1 MAIEFGKSTESAQ
14 AVPAQAVP
22 ALVIEVDTNS
32 IRDYLALSDSLP
44 VLVLF
49 VQENDQASQS
59 LLKTVKAITQKT
71 AGKILTLVVDAIRS
85 PELAQAFDLK
95 QIPTLLGLLKGQPA
109 PLFAGDQPVDQV
121 QLVISRVLEVGKE
134 NGLTGTVKVADPEP
148 ELSITHQQAFAAIE
162 ANDYPLAKS
171 LYEKAL
177 IENPNDQLAEAGLAQ
192 INLLIRLE
200 GKDIQ
205 SLVAS
210 AGQDSDSVLDRVDA
224 LVASGSTVEGFAQLL
239 QLFEKTA
246 KDQREPIRLR
256 FVELFL
262 VVGNEDPAVIQAR
275 KNLSL
280 LLF

>member
-1 MAIEFGKSTESAQ
+1 VTIEFGKSTDKAQ
-14 AVPAQAVP
+14 NVP
-22 ALVIEVDTNS
+22 ALVIQVDANS
-32 IRDYLALSDSLP
+32 IRDYLAISDSLP

-49 VQENDQASQS
+49 VQENDPASQS
-59 LLKTVKAITQKT
+59 ILSTVKLLTEKT
-71 AGKILTLVVDAIRS
+71 AGKILTLVVDAVKS

-95 QIPTLLGLLKGQPA
+95 QIPSLLGMLKGQPA
-109 PLFAGDQPVDQV
+109 PLFVGDQPAEQV
-121 QLVISRVLEVGKE
+121 QQIIDRVLEVGKE
-134 NGLTGTVKVADPEP
+134 NGLTGTVKVAEPEP

-162 ANDYPLAKS
+162 ENNYPLARS

-177 IENPNDQLAEAGLAQ
+177 VENPNDQLAEAGLAQ
-192 INLLIRLE
+192 IKLLIRLE
-200 GKDIQ
+200 RKDLP

-210 AGQDSDSVLDRVDA
+210 LGQDTDTVLDRVDA
-224 LVASGSTVEGFAQLL
+224 LVATGVSSTGFEQLL
-239 QLFEKTA
+239 VLFENTA

-262 VVGNEDPAVIQAR
+262 VVGNEDPAVIKAR